1 MIQAVAAYNLRIVR
15 IAGGDFMGEENG
27 IMEELRARVR
37 ELEEKV
43 EALRISRRVL
53 MNLIDSL
60 ETEKREQLTKLTTRV
75 EKLQQNNCRYAKAIM
90 CRNIRITEL
99 EEQLRVTSAA
109 KNRTGNTFT

>member
-1 MIQAVAAYNLRIVR
+1 
-15 IAGGDFMGEENG
+15 MGEEIG
-27 IMEELRARVR
+27 VTEELRARVR

-60 ETEKREQLTKLTTRV
+60 ENEKREQLAKLSSRV

-90 CRNIRITEL
+90 RRNIRITEL
-99 EEQLRVTSAA
+99 EEQLRLVSAA